1 MGPSCT
7 MSTATQH
14 VGAACGEMS
23 KINFV
28 DKRGDALMN
37 HWIVPPGHHIYKTEI
52 TQQLNL
58 PFDTTVHYAT
68 IHVHPFARAME
79 LRDLT
84 TGKIVFHLNSQ
95 DWTDRVGVAR
105 VDEFKSIEGVP
116 IFRSHRYELT
126 AEYENTSNANTDAMA
141 ILYLYLLEKDLT

>member
-1 MGPSCT
+1 
-7 MSTATQH
+7 
-14 VGAACGEMS
+14 
-23 KINFV
+23 
-28 DKRGDALMN
+28 
-37 HWIVPPGHHIYKTEI
+37 
-52 TQQLNL
+52 LNL

-84 TGKIVFHLNSQ
+84 TGKTVFHLNSQ
-95 DWTDRVGVAR
+95 DWSDRVGVAH
-105 VDEFKSIEGVP
+105 VDEFKSSDGVP

-126 AEYENTSNANTDAMA
+126 AEYDNTSSANTDAMA